1 MEGFVCKFLEKEG
14 TRKHVLLVHNDT
26 RQAKKIQFEF
36 IKNGLVKN
44 ESCIFLIDHDKK
56 IKHVKNE
63 MKENGIDVKYYES
76 KNRLRIYQIPQFDKD
91 SDGIWLGFK
100 KWSDKILGES
110 IAPFRIVGRIIS
122 DTSNEVSMSVQMVIE
137 KNIHAVFD
145 GLDASVLCHYD
156 TREFPEKNCINVIAN
171 LCKSHHLIIEIDGNN
186 ESVRHLP

>member
-1 MEGFVCKFLEKEG
+1 MSVKFLEKEG

-26 RQAKKIQFEF
+26 SRAKKIQFEF
-36 IKNGLVKN
+36 IKNGLIKN

-63 MKENGIDVKYYES
+63 MKENGINVKYYES

-100 KWSDKILGES
+100 KFSDKILGES

-145 GLDASVLCHYD
+145 ELDASVLCHYN
-156 TREFPEKNCINVIAN
+156 TREFPEKNCVNVIAN
-171 LCKSHHLIIEIDGNN
+171 LCKFHHLIIEIDGNK